1 MRSKIPAFRTT
12 ACFLAVIC
20 LTAQAAFPGFAE
32 ESGRQTVKVAVQNH
46 TTYANQDASGGWS
59 GLDVECMISIAQK
72 AGFDLRF
79 IDSTTDPD
87 YFGGLDAGMNGH
99 PAKPIHPKKLL
110 VSGCGILFLT
120 R

>member
-1 MRSKIPAFRTT
+1 MKRGIPALRMI
-12 ACFLAVIC
+12 ACFLAAIC
-20 LTAQAAFPGFAE
+20 LMAQADFPSFAE
-32 ESGRQTVKVAVQNH
+32 EGGRQIVKVAVLNH